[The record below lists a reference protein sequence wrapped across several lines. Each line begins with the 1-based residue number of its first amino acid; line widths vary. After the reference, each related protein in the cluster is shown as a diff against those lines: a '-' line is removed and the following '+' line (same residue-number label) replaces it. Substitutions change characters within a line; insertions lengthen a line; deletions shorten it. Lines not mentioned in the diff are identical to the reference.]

1 MTVGLPIMGSIF
13 TPLAKSVLLPFG
25 LSVAMS
31 ATNVAI
37 QNKIH
42 GSATTALIISN
53 EEMEDILK
61 TVKSIEES
69 GLKIKNETIKTVA
82 KEQKAR
88 FFPMLLGALASN
100 ILGNTSSGQGVI
112 RAGEG
117 EIQLIKIFN
126 AACSFN

>member
-42 GSATTALIISN
+42 GSATTVLITSN
-53 EEMEDILK
+53 EEVEDILK

-69 GLKIKNETIKTVA
+69 GLPIKN
-82 KEQKAR
+82 QK
-88 FFPMLLGALASN
+88 
-100 ILGNTSSGQGVI
+100 
-112 RAGEG
+112 
-117 EIQLIKIFN
+117 
-126 AACSFN
+126 